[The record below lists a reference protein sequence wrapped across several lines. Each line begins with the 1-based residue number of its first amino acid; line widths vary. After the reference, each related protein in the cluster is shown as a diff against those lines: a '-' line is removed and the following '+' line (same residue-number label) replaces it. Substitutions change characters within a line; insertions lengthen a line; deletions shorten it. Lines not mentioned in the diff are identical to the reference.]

1 LIELNAALL
10 NAPDLL
16 SMLPMFEAPVESTNT
31 SAPTAQ
37 DFSALLTQL
46 IGSLDQQQG
55 LPDTAASPQGS
66 TVPASEPIV
75 PGIQTPELNVA
86 EVNLPEGITPE
97 LSTSELQTPQVKTPE
112 LNIPEVKVP
121 DVQAPETKTPEVKT
135 PEVKVPEVKTPELNP
150 DSKVQEP
157 KALEPKT
164 PEVKIPEPKGPV
176 VKTPQV
182 KVPEVKTPEPKAPG
196 AKTPEVPETYGQS
209 TELPAAAAC
218 PELPPATNEIVP
230 GKPKEKEPQKAQNV
244 DPSVITP
251 FVPVVLVAA
260 APAVAAA
267 EKPTMKI
274 EEPAAQKPVQV
285 PGTPVTAKSD
295 VDPVWAEVKKFEL
308 TIKHEAAAPTKSQP
322 GEPVT
327 TEEAAKQAMI
337 TTDPLANL
345 RQEQL
350 PPRIIAV
357 QKVNFDVRL
366 PERSKSDPAS
376 QVNETTTAPTL
387 QLNGVSQQLGPV
399 EQVRAA
405 HHVELPQLPQS
416 QVVRSVAIEV
426 GEADSQVMIRIQER
440 GGDVSLQLNAG
451 SEPLH
456 QDLKSSLGSL
466 VQSLRQE
473 EVKVASAEVSRK
485 SPIGKVGRSKEAH

>member
-1 LIELNAALL
+1 
-10 NAPDLL
+10 
-16 SMLPMFEAPVESTNT
+16 MLPMFEAPVESTNT

-55 LPDTAASPQGS
+55 LPDTAASPQVS
-66 TVPASEPIV
+66 TVSASEPIV
-75 PGIQTPELNVA
+75 PNVA
-86 EVNLPEGITPE
+86 EATLPEGITPE

-121 DVQAPETKTPEVKT
+121 EVQA
-135 PEVKVPEVKTPELNP
+135 PEVKTPELNP
-150 DSKVQEP
+150 DPKVQEP

-164 PEVKIPEPKGPV
+164 SEVKI
-176 VKTPQV
+176 PQV

-196 AKTPEVPETYGQS
+196 AETPEVPETNGQS

-244 DPSVITP
+244 DPSLVTP
-251 FVPVVLVAA
+251 LVPVVLVAA

-274 EEPAAQKPVQV
+274 EESAAQNPVQV

-322 GEPVT
+322 GEAATP
-327 TEEAAKQAMI
+327 EEAAKQAMI

-366 PERSKSDPAS
+366 PEPSKSDLAS
-376 QVNETTTAPTL
+376 EVNETTTAPTW
-387 QLNGVSQQLGPV
+387 QFNDVSQQLGPV

-416 QVVRSVAIEV
+416 QVVRTVAIEV

-485 SPIGKVGRSKEAH
+485 SSIGKVGRSKEAH

>member
-1 LIELNAALL
+1 
-10 NAPDLL
+10 
-16 SMLPMFEAPVESTNT
+16 M
-31 SAPTAQ
+31 
-37 DFSALLTQL
+37 
-46 IGSLDQQQG
+46 
-55 LPDTAASPQGS
+55 
-66 TVPASEPIV
+66 
-75 PGIQTPELNVA
+75 
-86 EVNLPEGITPE
+86 
-97 LSTSELQTPQVKTPE
+97 
-112 LNIPEVKVP
+112 
-121 DVQAPETKTPEVKT
+121 
-135 PEVKVPEVKTPELNP
+135 
-150 DSKVQEP
+150 
-157 KALEPKT
+157 
-164 PEVKIPEPKGPV
+164 
-176 VKTPQV
+176 
-182 KVPEVKTPEPKAPG
+182 
-196 AKTPEVPETYGQS
+196 
-209 TELPAAAAC
+209 
-218 PELPPATNEIVP
+218 
-230 GKPKEKEPQKAQNV
+230 

-260 APAVAAA
+260 ASAVAAA

-376 QVNETTTAPTL
+376 QVNQTTTAPAL
-387 QLNGVSQQLGPV
+387 QFNDVSQQLGPV

-416 QVVRSVAIEV
+416 QVVRTVAIEV

-485 SPIGKVGRSKEAH
+485 SSIGKVGKSKEAH

>member
-1 LIELNAALL
+1 
-10 NAPDLL
+10 
-16 SMLPMFEAPVESTNT
+16 M
-31 SAPTAQ
+31 
-37 DFSALLTQL
+37 
-46 IGSLDQQQG
+46 
-55 LPDTAASPQGS
+55 
-66 TVPASEPIV
+66 
-75 PGIQTPELNVA
+75 
-86 EVNLPEGITPE
+86 
-97 LSTSELQTPQVKTPE
+97 
-112 LNIPEVKVP
+112 
-121 DVQAPETKTPEVKT
+121 
-135 PEVKVPEVKTPELNP
+135 
-150 DSKVQEP
+150 
-157 KALEPKT
+157 
-164 PEVKIPEPKGPV
+164 
-176 VKTPQV
+176 
-182 KVPEVKTPEPKAPG
+182 
-196 AKTPEVPETYGQS
+196 
-209 TELPAAAAC
+209 
-218 PELPPATNEIVP
+218 
-230 GKPKEKEPQKAQNV
+230 
-244 DPSVITP
+244 DPSLITP
-251 FVPVVLVAA
+251 FVLVAA

-376 QVNETTTAPTL
+376 QVNQTTTAPAL
-387 QLNGVSQQLGPV
+387 QFNDVSQQLGPV

-416 QVVRSVAIEV
+416 QVVRTVAIEV

-485 SPIGKVGRSKEAH
+485 SSIGKVGRSKEAH